1 MVLFVDDN
9 KELVDD
15 ILDEL
20 ELDDIEGEAV
30 YSVDEYLKLLENEEN
45 FKNFKFIV
53 MDYNFEDRLNGID
66 LLQKTKEK
74 HPNVFKEKEV
84 VLFSGVANYIKS
96 HETKFLI
103 ENNIGIIS
111 KNERDVLIDKVY
123 SYCKE

>member
-1 MVLFVDDN
+1 MVLFADDN

-30 YSVDEYLKLLENEEN
+30 YGVEEYLKLLENEEN

-74 HPNVFKEKEV
+74 HSNIFKEKEV

-103 ENNIGIIS
+103 ENNIEIIS
-111 KNERDVLIDKVY
+111 KNERDILIDKIL
-123 SYCKE
+123 KAF